1 MYIFVVCAYIINLG
15 VIIIRNVEDV
25 HWDDKGIDEMATLKD
40 VAEKANVSMST
51 AYHALAGHD
60 DLDHETLARVKTSA
74 EALDYQLN
82 ITIRDVAAYADVS
95 VTTVSY
101 VINNTPLTNPATRQ
115 RVRDA
120 IRELGYHPN
129 TVARNLKTNETR
141 MIGYAWHVA
150 EDPIRR
156 NPLLDLFLY
165 ELAQS
170 AEANGYHILTF
181 THPSEKGIKPY
192 DDLINTNRVDGF
204 ILSDVTYGDPRVKHL
219 IDRQVPFAT
228 YGKAN
233 GEIFPYVDVDGKRG
247 IQLAIEHLISKGHER
262 IGFISW
268 PEGSRIGD
276 LRTQGYLETML
287 AAGLPIRDN
296 WIAHS
301 PNTMQSASQAAER
314 IMSTKPRPT
323 AIACANDVMAFGAK
337 RYIESMGLEIGTDVS
352 LTGYDD
358 TPVAELIDMTSVA
371 QPIALVA
378 NKVVDLLLAE
388 INHQRPVDHHIILEP
403 NLVVRESSARARKGK

>member
-1 MYIFVVCAYIINLG
+1 
-15 VIIIRNVEDV
+15 
-25 HWDDKGIDEMATLKD
+25 MATLKD
-40 VAEKANVSMST
+40 VAEHANVSMST
-51 AYHALAGHD
+51 AYQVLSGHHE
-60 DLDHETLARVKTSA
+60 LDHEILSRVKTSA
-74 EALDYQLN
+74 EALDYLLN
-82 ITIRDVAAYADVS
+82 ITIRDVAAYAGVS

-101 VINNTPLTNPATRQ
+101 VINNNPLTKPATRQ

-165 ELAQS
+165 ELAQA

-181 THPSEKGIKPY
+181 THPSDKGNKPY
-192 DDLINTNRVDGF
+192 EDLINTNRVDGF
-204 ILSDVTYGDPRVKHL
+204 VLSDVTYGDTRVKHL
-219 IDRQVPFAT
+219 LERQVPFAT

-233 GEIFPYVDVDGKRG
+233 GETSFPYVDVDGKRG

-276 LRTQGYLETML
+276 IRTQGYLETMQ
-287 AAGLPIRDN
+287 AANLPIRDN

-301 PNTMQSASQAAER
+301 PNTMQSASQAAEL
-314 IMSTKPRPT
+314 IISTKPRPT

-337 RYIESMGLEIGTDVS
+337 RYIESLGLEIGTDVS

-388 INHQRPVDHHIILEP
+388 INHQRPTDHHIVLEP
-403 NLVVRESSARARKGK
+403 SLVIRESSARIRKGK